1 MLEAWKEC
9 TLVDTKT
16 IDEEFVLLKKVIGLT
31 KHGPAGGTGKLSGS
45 VDCLDFAYS
54 VFRSSDCCKRRRS
67 VGRAESLGRRMA

>member
-16 IDEEFVLLKKVIGLT
+16 IDEEFLLIKKVIGL
-31 KHGPAGGTGKLSGS
+31 GQKLSGS
-45 VDCLDFAYS
+45 VDCRDFAYS
-54 VFRSSDCCKRRRS
+54 VFRSSDCCKCRRS